1 MALSERAGCTA
12 SRSDR
17 PSCPG
22 SGIVSRAWFR
32 TAPLRWTVAAVL
44 MLTAAGCAD
53 DASQDAPSATAAA
66 AAPSVTAP
74 PATVSSP
81 VVTVTAVAAVTAG
94 TVTTEPSRE
103 WRLLAGGDVLMDRSE
118 PQGIDPFANVVPSLA
133 SADFAIVNVEMAIS
147 DRGAPVDKL
156 FTFRAP
162 PSAAQTMAA
171 GGVNVA
177 NLANNHAKDYGSQAL
192 MDTVD
197 ALEAAGVVAVG
208 AGRNAE
214 LAYRHRILPT
224 DAGVK
229 IAFVGTSMV
238 MPLGFGAGSQTPG
251 ISSSRQTQRVY
262 DSVRMAASIADAVVV
277 AVHWGIER
285 DTCPNTA
292 QRDFARG
299 LLEAGAD
306 AVIGHHPHVLQPV
319 EFVDG
324 RLVAYS
330 LGNFVWRSNPGHT
343 GETGVLQIDF
353 DGGEIIGWT
362 FHPHLLDIAGAP
374 VPADS
379 GRRHDRIRDIIS
391 GNCAAHDPP
400 PPSYATTTTVPE
412 TPPATTGDPASS
424 TTTGEPE
431 S

>member
-1 MALSERAGCTA
+1 
-12 SRSDR
+12 
-17 PSCPG
+17 
-22 SGIVSRAWFR
+22 VSRALLRTALR
-32 TAPLRWTVAAVL
+32 TAPLWWTVAAVL
-44 MLTAAGCAD
+44 ALAAFGCAD
-53 DASQDAPSATAAA
+53 GANDPSQDAPLVTVAA
-66 AAPSVTAP
+66 VTAL
-74 PATVSSP
+74 PAAVSAP
-81 VVTVTAVAAVTAG
+81 LVPVTAVAAV

-118 PQGIDPFANVVPSLA
+118 PQGIDPFANIAPSLA

-147 DRGAPVDKL
+147 DRGAPADKL

-162 PSAAQTMAA
+162 PSAAQTIAA
-171 GGVNVA
+171 GGINVA
-177 NLANNHAKDYGSQAL
+177 NLANNHAKDYGSRAL

-214 LAYRHRILPT
+214 LAYRHRMLPT
-224 DAGVK
+224 GAGVK
-229 IAFVGTSMV
+229 VAFVGTSMV
-238 MPLGFGAGSQTPG
+238 VPLGFGAGSETPG

-262 DSVRMAASIADAVVV
+262 DTVRLAASEADAVVV

-324 RLVAYS
+324 KLVAYS

-353 DGGEIIGWT
+353 DGREIIGWA
-362 FHPHLLDIAGAP
+362 FHPHLLDVAGAP

-379 GRRHDRIRDIIS
+379 GGRYDRIRDIIS
-391 GNCAAHDPP
+391 GNCAVHDPP
-400 PPSYATTTTVPE
+400 PPSYATTTTVSE
-412 TPPATTGDPASS
+412 TPPTTDDAASS
-424 TTTGEPE
+424 DAASSDAE
-431 S
+431 